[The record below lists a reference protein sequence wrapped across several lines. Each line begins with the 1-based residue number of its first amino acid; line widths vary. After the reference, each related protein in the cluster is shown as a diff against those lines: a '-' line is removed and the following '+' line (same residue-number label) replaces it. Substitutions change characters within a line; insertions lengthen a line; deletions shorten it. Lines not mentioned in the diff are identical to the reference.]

1 MITTSC
7 MGSCQGSYFT
17 IDQSGISLQIKTK
30 HKLRAVLTVLY
41 IIGWTKMNERLSD
54 VITYGMTLD
63 VSGLQHFFFKC
74 YLTTNI
80 LNFFCLLKKNTHNFI
95 QSAFIFGFNSIAHF
109 IEMVKQDNLW
119 YFCHYRTT
127 YWIVYNYFV

>member
-1 MITTSC
+1 

-30 HKLRAVLTVLY
+30 HKLRAVVQLVAVLTVLY

-63 VSGLQHFFFKC
+63 VSGLQHFFF
-74 YLTTNI
+74 
-80 LNFFCLLKKNTHNFI
+80 
-95 QSAFIFGFNSIAHF
+95 
-109 IEMVKQDNLW
+109 
-119 YFCHYRTT
+119 
-127 YWIVYNYFV
+127 